1 MGTEAGHGRGEGL
14 GRTRLIPCGAQEL
27 GFDIRAMGS
36 KEVMRAD

>member
-14 GRTRLIPCGAQEL
+14 GRLIPCGAQEL